1 MKTPPRWSVMI
12 PVYKPDDLLRQTL
25 LAAITA
31 RDACGESMQ
40 LEIVDDA
47 SPDCDVAALLASW
60 GIAGVPVFRRTVNG
74 GLGRCWNTCVARA
87 QGELVHILHQD
98 DWVEPQFY
106 ARMSVAARAFPEAGM
121 LFCRTRFEEGKA
133 SLNVDVPEQSVTGP
147 IPGWLE
153 KICAAQRLQC
163 PAVVVRRSVYTAL
176 GGFDE
181 ALRYVIDWEMW
192 IRIAAYRAVAY
203 VPMVLAVYRVHSNS
217 QSARLKA
224 AGAITDDLSAGL
236 DRIARTLGDVGRPEC
251 FKLAQAYAWHV
262 TGQLAYEAE
271 TARRFA
277 AAASELSSSL
287 RRFGR
292 GAGLARIV
300 RRLRWYLRLR
310 LRSLGWWEPRHAA
323 Q

>member
-1 MKTPPRWSVMI
+1 MTTTPRWSVMI
-12 PVYKPDDLLRQTL
+12 PVYKPDDLLRETL
-25 LAAITA
+25 LAAIAA

-47 SPDCDVAALLASW
+47 SPDCDVVALLASW
-60 GIAGVPVFRRTVNG
+60 GIGGVPVFRRTVNG
-74 GLGRCWNTCVARA
+74 GLGRCWNTCIARA

-98 DWVEPQFY
+98 DLVEPHFY
-106 ARMSVAARAFPEAGM
+106 ARMSATARAFPEAGM

-133 SLNVDVPEQSVTGP
+133 TSRVDVPEQSAPGP

-153 KICAAQRLQC
+153 KICSAQRLQC
-163 PAVVVRRSVYTAL
+163 PSAVVRRAVYAAL

-181 ALRYVIDWEMW
+181 TLRYVIDWEMW

-203 VPMVLAVYRVHSNS
+203 VPEVLAVYRIHANT
-217 QSARLKA
+217 QSSRLKA
-224 AGAITDDLSAGL
+224 VGAISDDLSFGL
-236 DRIARTLGDVGRPEC
+236 ERIARTLVDVGRPEC
-251 FKLAQAYAWHV
+251 LKLAQGYAWHV
-262 TGQLAYEAE
+262 TGQIAYEAE

-277 AAASELSSSL
+277 VAACEISSSL

-292 GAGLARIV
+292 AAGLASIA
-300 RRLRWYLRLR
+300 RRLRWYLSLR

-323 Q
+323 H